1 MLRQLDATALFPAYA
16 RRDGPH
22 GLRYTAEKMDMV
34 EAGHR
39 ESGFRLID
47 YAVRLLA
54 RRQVALSTYRSAP
67 LPDRPALQL
76 HTVRQAKRP
85 SVSASA
91 TLEMHSVLVANSQF
105 AGGAGC
111 GRLQDR
117 NAGRKVITRV
127 GGCSLILLCS

>member
-34 EAGHR
+34 EAGHL
-39 ESGFRLID
+39 ESGLRLID

-91 TLEMHSVLVANSQF
+91 TLEMHSVLVANCPIPYRIRKKKRDF
-105 AGGAGC
+105 
-111 GRLQDR
+111 
-117 NAGRKVITRV
+117 NAIA
-127 GGCSLILLCS
+127 